1 MTSIFDLFKKIETS
15 PQSAMPITHI
25 IAGLGNYGT
34 EYENTRH
41 NMGFMLVDRYL
52 EYKNIPLKFK
62 EKFNAMYV
70 ETTIN
75 NEKVIFIKPNTYMNN
90 SGIAVRAF
98 LAFYKLNSED
108 VLVISDDLDL
118 DLGKFRLR
126 RNGSSGGHN
135 GLKSIISHLGT
146 DDFKRL
152 RIGISND
159 KDDVINYV
167 LSKFSKRELNEV
179 DIMFDIL
186 VSVLDDYFVMDFTSL
201 MSKYNRKG

>member
-1 MTSIFDLFKKIETS
+1 MKLVV
-15 PQSAMPITHI
+15 
-25 IAGLGNYGT
+25 GLGNKGR

-52 EYKNIPLKFK
+52 QYKNITDKFK
-62 EKFNAMYV
+62 EKFNAMYI

-75 NEKVIFIKPNTYMNN
+75 NEKVIFIKPMTYMNN
-90 SGIAVRAF
+90 SGIAVRSF
-98 LAFYKLNSED
+98 VDFYKLNSED
-108 VLVISDDLDL
+108 ILVISDDLDL

-146 DDFKRL
+146 DNFKRL

-167 LSKFSKRELNEV
+167 LSKFSKKELNEI
-179 DIMFDIL
+179 DTMFDTL
-186 VSVLDDYFVMDFTSL
+186 VDVLDDYFVMDFTSL

>member
-1 MTSIFDLFKKIETS
+1 MKLVV
-15 PQSAMPITHI
+15 
-25 IAGLGNYGT
+25 GLGNKGR

-52 EYKNIPLKFK
+52 QYRNITDKFK
-62 EKFNAMYV
+62 EKFNAMYI

-75 NEKVIFIKPNTYMNN
+75 NEKVIFIKPMTYMNN
-90 SGIAVRAF
+90 SGIAVRSF
-98 LAFYKLNSED
+98 VDFYKLNSED

-118 DLGKFRLR
+118 DLGKFRLS

-146 DDFKRL
+146 DNFKRL

-167 LSKFSKRELNEV
+167 LSKFSKKELNEI
-179 DIMFDIL
+179 DTMFDTL
-186 VSVLDDYFVMDFTSL
+186 VDVLDDYFVMDFTSL

>member
-1 MTSIFDLFKKIETS
+1 MKLVV
-15 PQSAMPITHI
+15 
-25 IAGLGNYGT
+25 GLGNKGR
-34 EYENTRH
+34 EYDNTRH

-52 EYKNIPLKFK
+52 QYKNITDKFK
-62 EKFNAMYV
+62 EKFNAIYI

-75 NEKVIFIKPNTYMNN
+75 NEKVIFIKPMTYMNN

-98 LAFYKLNSED
+98 LDFYKLNSED
-108 VLVISDDLDL
+108 ILVISDDLDL

-146 DDFKRL
+146 NDFKRL

-167 LSKFSKRELNEV
+167 LSKFSKKELNEI
-179 DIMFDIL
+179 DTMFDTL
-186 VSVLDDYFVMDFTSL
+186 VDVLDDYFVMDFTSL

>member
-1 MTSIFDLFKKIETS
+1 MKLVV
-15 PQSAMPITHI
+15 
-25 IAGLGNYGT
+25 GLGNKGR

-52 EYKNIPLKFK
+52 QYKNITDKFK
-62 EKFNAMYV
+62 EKFNAMYI

-75 NEKVIFIKPNTYMNN
+75 NEKVIFIKPMTYMNN

-98 LAFYKLNSED
+98 IDFYKLNSED
-108 VLVISDDLDL
+108 ILVISDDLDL

-146 DDFKRL
+146 DGFKRL

-167 LSKFSKRELNEV
+167 LSKFSKKELNEI
-179 DIMFDIL
+179 DTMFDNL
-186 VSVLDDYFVMDFTSL
+186 VNVLDDYFVMDFTSL

>member
-1 MTSIFDLFKKIETS
+1 MKLIV
-15 PQSAMPITHI
+15 
-25 IAGLGNYGT
+25 GLGNVGK

-52 EYKNIPLKFK
+52 EYKNITDKFK

-75 NEKVIFIKPNTYMNN
+75 NEKVIFIKPTTYMNN

-98 LAFYKLNSED
+98 VDFYKLKSGD
-108 VLVISDDLDL
+108 ILVISDDLDL

-146 DDFKRL
+146 DGFKRL

-167 LSKFSKRELNEV
+167 LSKFSKKELNEI
-179 DIMFDIL
+179 DTMFDNL
-186 VSVLDDYFVMDFTSL
+186 VNVLDDYFVMDFTSL

>member
-1 MTSIFDLFKKIETS
+1 MKLVV
-15 PQSAMPITHI
+15 
-25 IAGLGNYGT
+25 GLGNVGK

-52 EYKNIPLKFK
+52 QYKNITDKFK
-62 EKFNAMYV
+62 EKFNAMYI

-75 NEKVIFIKPNTYMNN
+75 NEKVIFIKPMTYMNN

-98 LAFYKLNSED
+98 VDFYKLNSED

-146 DDFKRL
+146 DNFKRL

-167 LSKFSKRELNEV
+167 LSKFSKKELN
-179 DIMFDIL
+179 DIDTMFDTL
-186 VSVLDDYFVMDFTSL
+186 VDVLADYFVMDFTSL

>member
-1 MTSIFDLFKKIETS
+1 MKLVV
-15 PQSAMPITHI
+15 
-25 IAGLGNYGT
+25 GLGNKGR

-52 EYKNIPLKFK
+52 QYKNITDKFK
-62 EKFNAMYV
+62 EKFNAIYI

-75 NEKVIFIKPNTYMNN
+75 NEKVIFIKPMTYMNN

-98 LAFYKLNSED
+98 LDFYKLNSED

-146 DDFKRL
+146 DNFKRL

-167 LSKFSKRELNEV
+167 LSKFSKKELN
-179 DIMFDIL
+179 DIDTMFDTL
-186 VSVLDDYFVMDFTSL
+186 VDVLDDYFVMDFTSL

>member
-1 MTSIFDLFKKIETS
+1 MKLVV
-15 PQSAMPITHI
+15 
-25 IAGLGNYGT
+25 GLGNKGR

-41 NMGFMLVDRYL
+41 NMGFMLIDRYL
-52 EYKNIPLKFK
+52 QYKNITDKFK
-62 EKFNAMYV
+62 EKFNAIYI

-75 NEKVIFIKPNTYMNN
+75 NEKVIFIKPMTYMNN

-98 LAFYKLNSED
+98 VDFYKLNSED
-108 VLVISDDLDL
+108 ILVISDDLDL

-146 DDFKRL
+146 DNFKRL

-167 LSKFSKRELNEV
+167 LSKFSKKELNEI
-179 DIMFDIL
+179 DTMFDTL
-186 VSVLDDYFVMDFTSL
+186 VNVLDDYFVIDFTSL

>member
-1 MTSIFDLFKKIETS
+1 MKLVV
-15 PQSAMPITHI
+15 
-25 IAGLGNYGT
+25 GLGNKGR

-52 EYKNIPLKFK
+52 QYKNITDKFK
-62 EKFNAMYV
+62 EKFNAMYI

-75 NEKVIFIKPNTYMNN
+75 NEKVIFIKPMTYMNN

-98 LAFYKLNSED
+98 LDFYKLNSED

-146 DDFKRL
+146 DNFKRL

-167 LSKFSKRELNEV
+167 LSKFSKKELNEI
-179 DIMFDIL
+179 DIMFDTL
-186 VSVLDDYFVMDFTSL
+186 VDVLDDYFVMDFTSL

>member
-1 MTSIFDLFKKIETS
+1 MKLVV
-15 PQSAMPITHI
+15 
-25 IAGLGNYGT
+25 GLGNKGK

-52 EYKNIPLKFK
+52 QYKNITDKFK
-62 EKFNAMYV
+62 EKFNAMYI

-75 NEKVIFIKPNTYMNN
+75 NEKVIFIKPMTYMNN

-98 LAFYKLNSED
+98 VDFYKLNSED
-108 VLVISDDLDL
+108 ILVISDDLDL

-146 DDFKRL
+146 DNFKRL

-167 LSKFSKRELNEV
+167 LSKFSKKELNEI
-179 DIMFDIL
+179 DTMFDTL
-186 VSVLDDYFVMDFTSL
+186 VDVLDDYFVMDFTSL

>member
-1 MTSIFDLFKKIETS
+1 MKLVV
-15 PQSAMPITHI
+15 
-25 IAGLGNYGT
+25 GLGNKGR

-52 EYKNIPLKFK
+52 QYKNITDKFK
-62 EKFNAMYV
+62 EKFNAMYI

-75 NEKVIFIKPNTYMNN
+75 NEKVIFIKPMTYMNN
-90 SGIAVRAF
+90 SGIAVRSF
-98 LAFYKLNSED
+98 VDFYKLNSED

-146 DDFKRL
+146 NNFKRL

-159 KDDVINYV
+159 K
-167 LSKFSKRELNEV
+167 
-179 DIMFDIL
+179 
-186 VSVLDDYFVMDFTSL
+186 VLDDYFVMDFTSL

>member
-1 MTSIFDLFKKIETS
+1 MKLVV
-15 PQSAMPITHI
+15 
-25 IAGLGNYGT
+25 GLGNKGR

-41 NMGFMLVDRYL
+41 NMGFMLIDRYL
-52 EYKNIPLKFK
+52 QYKNITDKFK
-62 EKFNAMYV
+62 EKFNAIYI

-75 NEKVIFIKPNTYMNN
+75 NEKVIFIKPMTYMNN

-98 LAFYKLNSED
+98 VDFYKLNSED
-108 VLVISDDLDL
+108 ILVISDDLDL

-146 DDFKRL
+146 DNFKRL

-159 KDDVINYV
+159 EDDVINYV
-167 LSKFSKRELNEV
+167 LSKFSKKELNEI
-179 DIMFDIL
+179 DTMFDTL
-186 VSVLDDYFVMDFTSL
+186 VDVLDDYFLMDFTSL

>member
-1 MTSIFDLFKKIETS
+1 MKLVV
-15 PQSAMPITHI
+15 
-25 IAGLGNYGT
+25 GLGNKGR

-52 EYKNIPLKFK
+52 QYKNITDKFK
-62 EKFNAMYV
+62 EKFNAIYI

-75 NEKVIFIKPNTYMNN
+75 NEKVIFIKPMTYMNN

-98 LAFYKLNSED
+98 LDFYKLNSED
-108 VLVISDDLDL
+108 ILVISDDLDL

-146 DDFKRL
+146 DNFKRL

-167 LSKFSKRELNEV
+167 LSKFSKKELNEI
-179 DIMFDIL
+179 DTMFDTL
-186 VSVLDDYFVMDFTSL
+186 VDVLDDYFVMDFTSL

>member
-1 MTSIFDLFKKIETS
+1 MKLVV
-15 PQSAMPITHI
+15 
-25 IAGLGNYGT
+25 GLGNKGR

-52 EYKNIPLKFK
+52 QYKNITDKFK
-62 EKFNAMYV
+62 EKFNAMYI

-75 NEKVIFIKPNTYMNN
+75 NEKVIFIKPMTYMNN

-98 LAFYKLNSED
+98 LDFYKLNSED

-146 DDFKRL
+146 DNFKRL

-167 LSKFSKRELNEV
+167 LSKFSKKELSEI
-179 DIMFDIL
+179 DTMFDTL
-186 VSVLDDYFVMDFTSL
+186 VDVLDDYFVMDFTSL

>member
-1 MTSIFDLFKKIETS
+1 MKLVV
-15 PQSAMPITHI
+15 
-25 IAGLGNYGT
+25 GLGNKGR

-52 EYKNIPLKFK
+52 QYKNITDKFK
-62 EKFNAMYV
+62 EKFNAMYI

-75 NEKVIFIKPNTYMNN
+75 NEKVIFIKPMTYMNN

-98 LAFYKLNSED
+98 VDFYKLNSED

-146 DDFKRL
+146 DNFKRL

-167 LSKFSKRELNEV
+167 LSKFSKKELN
-179 DIMFDIL
+179 DIDTMFDTL
-186 VSVLDDYFVMDFTSL
+186 VDVLDDYFVMDFTSL

>member
-1 MTSIFDLFKKIETS
+1 MKLVV
-15 PQSAMPITHI
+15 
-25 IAGLGNYGT
+25 GLGNKGR

-41 NMGFMLVDRYL
+41 NMGFMVVDRYL
-52 EYKNIPLKFK
+52 QYKNITNKFK
-62 EKFNAMYV
+62 EKFNAMYI

-75 NEKVIFIKPNTYMNN
+75 NEKVIFIKPMTYMNN

-98 LAFYKLNSED
+98 LDFYKLNSED
-108 VLVISDDLDL
+108 ILVISDDLDL

-135 GLKSIISHLGT
+135 GLKSIISQLGT
-146 DDFKRL
+146 DNFKRL

-167 LSKFSKRELNEV
+167 LSKFSKKELNEI
-179 DIMFDIL
+179 DTMFDTL
-186 VSVLDDYFVMDFTSL
+186 VDVLDDYFVMDFTFL
-201 MSKYNRKG
+201 MSKYNRLG

>member
-1 MTSIFDLFKKIETS
+1 MKLVV
-15 PQSAMPITHI
+15 
-25 IAGLGNYGT
+25 GLGNKGR

-52 EYKNIPLKFK
+52 QYKNITDKFK
-62 EKFNAMYV
+62 EKFNAIYI

-75 NEKVIFIKPNTYMNN
+75 NEKVIFIKPMTYMNN

-98 LAFYKLNSED
+98 VDFYKLNSED

-167 LSKFSKRELNEV
+167 LSKFSKKELNEI
-179 DIMFDIL
+179 DTMFDTL
-186 VSVLDDYFVMDFTSL
+186 VNVLDDYFVMDFTSL

>member
-1 MTSIFDLFKKIETS
+1 MKLVV
-15 PQSAMPITHI
+15 
-25 IAGLGNYGT
+25 GLGNKGR

-52 EYKNIPLKFK
+52 QYKNITNKFK
-62 EKFNAMYV
+62 EKFNAMYI

-75 NEKVIFIKPNTYMNN
+75 NEKVIFIKPMTYMNN
-90 SGIAVRAF
+90 SGIAVRSF
-98 LAFYKLNSED
+98 VDFYKLNSED
-108 VLVISDDLDL
+108 ILVISDDLDL
-118 DLGKFRLR
+118 DLCKFRLR

-146 DDFKRL
+146 DNFKRL

-167 LSKFSKRELNEV
+167 LSKFSKKELN
-179 DIMFDIL
+179 DIDTMFDTL
-186 VSVLDDYFVMDFTSL
+186 VDVLDDYFVMDFTSL

>member
-1 MTSIFDLFKKIETS
+1 MKLIV
-15 PQSAMPITHI
+15 
-25 IAGLGNYGT
+25 GLGNIGK

-52 EYKNIPLKFK
+52 EYKNITDKFK

-75 NEKVIFIKPNTYMNN
+75 NEKVIFIKPTTYMNN

-98 LAFYKLNSED
+98 LDFYKLNSED

-126 RNGSSGGHN
+126 RTGSSGGHN

-146 DDFKRL
+146 DVFKRL
-152 RIGISND
+152 RVGISND

-167 LSKFSKRELNEV
+167 LSKFSKKELNEI
-179 DIMFDIL
+179 DAMFDTL
-186 VSVLDDYFVMDFTSL
+186 VNVLDDYFVMDFTSL

>member
-1 MTSIFDLFKKIETS
+1 MKLIV
-15 PQSAMPITHI
+15 
-25 IAGLGNYGT
+25 GLGNKGR

-52 EYKNIPLKFK
+52 QYKNITDKFK
-62 EKFNAMYV
+62 EKFNAIYI

-75 NEKVIFIKPNTYMNN
+75 NEKVIFIKPMTYMNN

-98 LAFYKLNSED
+98 LDFYKLNSED

-146 DDFKRL
+146 DNFKRL

-167 LSKFSKRELNEV
+167 LSKFSKKELNEI
-179 DIMFDIL
+179 DIMFDTL
-186 VSVLDDYFVMDFTSL
+186 VDVLDDYFVMDFTSL

>member
-1 MTSIFDLFKKIETS
+1 MKLVV
-15 PQSAMPITHI
+15 
-25 IAGLGNYGT
+25 GLGNKGR

-52 EYKNIPLKFK
+52 QYKNITDKFK
-62 EKFNAMYV
+62 EKFNAIYI

-75 NEKVIFIKPNTYMNN
+75 NEKVIFIKPMTYMNN

-98 LAFYKLNSED
+98 VDFYKLNSED
-108 VLVISDDLDL
+108 ILVISDDLDL

-135 GLKSIISHLGT
+135 GLKSIISQLGT
-146 DDFKRL
+146 DNFKRL

-159 KDDVINYV
+159 EDDVINYV
-167 LSKFSKRELNEV
+167 LSKFSKKELNEI
-179 DIMFDIL
+179 DTMFDTL
-186 VSVLDDYFVMDFTSL
+186 VDVLDDYFVMDFTSL

>member
-1 MTSIFDLFKKIETS
+1 MKLVV
-15 PQSAMPITHI
+15 
-25 IAGLGNYGT
+25 GLGNKGR

-52 EYKNIPLKFK
+52 QYKNITDKFK
-62 EKFNAMYV
+62 EKFNAMYI

-75 NEKVIFIKPNTYMNN
+75 NEKVIFIKPMTYMNN

-98 LAFYKLNSED
+98 VDFYKLNSED
-108 VLVISDDLDL
+108 ILVISDDLDL

-146 DDFKRL
+146 DNFKRL

-167 LSKFSKRELNEV
+167 LSKFSKKELNEI
-179 DIMFDIL
+179 DTMFNTL
-186 VSVLDDYFVMDFTSL
+186 VTVLDDYFVMDFTSL

>member
-1 MTSIFDLFKKIETS
+1 MKLVV
-15 PQSAMPITHI
+15 
-25 IAGLGNYGT
+25 GLGNKGR

-41 NMGFMLVDRYL
+41 NMGFMLIDRYL
-52 EYKNIPLKFK
+52 QYKNITDKFK
-62 EKFNAMYV
+62 EKFNAIYV

-75 NEKVIFIKPNTYMNN
+75 NEKVIFIKPMTYMNN

-98 LAFYKLNSED
+98 VDFYKLNSED
-108 VLVISDDLDL
+108 ILVISDDLDL

-146 DDFKRL
+146 DNFKRL

-159 KDDVINYV
+159 EDDVINYV
-167 LSKFSKRELNEV
+167 LSKFSKKELNEI
-179 DIMFDIL
+179 DTMFDTL
-186 VSVLDDYFVMDFTSL
+186 VDVLDDYFLMDFTSL

>member
-1 MTSIFDLFKKIETS
+1 MKLVV
-15 PQSAMPITHI
+15 
-25 IAGLGNYGT
+25 GLGNKGR

-52 EYKNIPLKFK
+52 QYKNITDKFK
-62 EKFNAMYV
+62 EKFNAMYI

-75 NEKVIFIKPNTYMNN
+75 NEKVIFIKPMTYMNN
-90 SGIAVRAF
+90 SGSAVRSF
-98 LAFYKLNSED
+98 VDFYKLNSED
-108 VLVISDDLDL
+108 ILVISDDLDL

-146 DDFKRL
+146 DNFKRL

-167 LSKFSKRELNEV
+167 LSKFSKRELNEI
-179 DIMFDIL
+179 DTMFDTL
-186 VSVLDDYFVMDFTSL
+186 VNVLDDYFVIDFTSL

>member
-1 MTSIFDLFKKIETS
+1 MKLIV
-15 PQSAMPITHI
+15 
-25 IAGLGNYGT
+25 GLGNVGK

-52 EYKNIPLKFK
+52 VYKNIPLKFK
-62 EKFNAMYV
+62 EKFYAMYI

-75 NEKVIFIKPNTYMNN
+75 NEKVIFIKPTTYMNN

-98 LAFYKLNSED
+98 LDFYKLDVQD

-146 DDFKRL
+146 DGFKRL

-167 LSKFSKRELNEV
+167 LSKFSKKELNEI
-179 DIMFDIL
+179 DTMFDTL
-186 VSVLDDYFVMDFTSL
+186 VNVLDDYFVMDFTSL

>member
-1 MTSIFDLFKKIETS
+1 MKLVV
-15 PQSAMPITHI
+15 
-25 IAGLGNYGT
+25 GLGNKGR

-41 NMGFMLVDRYL
+41 NMGFMLIDRYL
-52 EYKNIPLKFK
+52 QYKNITDKFK
-62 EKFNAMYV
+62 EKFNAIYI

-75 NEKVIFIKPNTYMNN
+75 NEKVIFIKPMTYMNN

-98 LAFYKLNSED
+98 VDFYKLNSED
-108 VLVISDDLDL
+108 ILVISDDLDL

-135 GLKSIISHLGT
+135 GLKSIISHIGT
-146 DDFKRL
+146 DNFKRL

-167 LSKFSKRELNEV
+167 LSKFSKKELNEI
-179 DIMFDIL
+179 DTMFDTL
-186 VSVLDDYFVMDFTSL
+186 VDVLDDYFVMDFTSL

>member
-1 MTSIFDLFKKIETS
+1 MKLVV
-15 PQSAMPITHI
+15 
-25 IAGLGNYGT
+25 GLGNKGR

-52 EYKNIPLKFK
+52 QYKNITDKFK
-62 EKFNAMYV
+62 DKFNAMYI
-70 ETTIN
+70 EITIN
-75 NEKVIFIKPNTYMNN
+75 NEKVIFIKPMTYMNN

-98 LAFYKLNSED
+98 VDFYKLNSED

-146 DDFKRL
+146 DNFKRL

-167 LSKFSKRELNEV
+167 LSKFSKKELSEI
-179 DIMFDIL
+179 DTMFDTL
-186 VSVLDDYFVMDFTSL
+186 VDVLDDYFVMDFTSL

>member
-1 MTSIFDLFKKIETS
+1 MKLVV
-15 PQSAMPITHI
+15 
-25 IAGLGNYGT
+25 GLGNKGR

-52 EYKNIPLKFK
+52 QYKNITDKFK
-62 EKFNAMYV
+62 DKFNAIYI

-75 NEKVIFIKPNTYMNN
+75 NEKVIFIKPMTYMNN
-90 SGIAVRAF
+90 SGIAVRSF
-98 LAFYKLNSED
+98 VDFYKLNSED

-146 DDFKRL
+146 DNFKRL

-167 LSKFSKRELNEV
+167 LSKFSKKELNEI
-179 DIMFDIL
+179 DTMFDTL
-186 VSVLDDYFVMDFTSL
+186 VDVLDDYFVMDFTSL

>member
-1 MTSIFDLFKKIETS
+1 MKLVV
-15 PQSAMPITHI
+15 
-25 IAGLGNYGT
+25 GLGNKGR

-52 EYKNIPLKFK
+52 QYKNITDKFK
-62 EKFNAMYV
+62 EKFNAIYI

-75 NEKVIFIKPNTYMNN
+75 NEKVIFIKPMTYMNN

-98 LAFYKLNSED
+98 VDFYKLNSED
-108 VLVISDDLDL
+108 ILVISDDLDL

-146 DDFKRL
+146 DNFKRL

-167 LSKFSKRELNEV
+167 LSKFSKKELNEL
-179 DIMFDIL
+179 DIMFDTL
-186 VSVLDDYFVMDFTSL
+186 VDVLDDYFVMDFTSL
-201 MSKYNRKG
+201 RSKYNRKG

>member
-1 MTSIFDLFKKIETS
+1 MKLVV
-15 PQSAMPITHI
+15 
-25 IAGLGNYGT
+25 GLGNKGI
-34 EYENTRH
+34 EYDNTRH

-52 EYKNIPLKFK
+52 QYKNITDKFK
-62 EKFNAMYV
+62 EKFNAMYI

-75 NEKVIFIKPNTYMNN
+75 NEKIIFIKPMTYMNN

-98 LAFYKLNSED
+98 VDFYKLNSED

-146 DDFKRL
+146 DNFKRL

-167 LSKFSKRELNEV
+167 LSKFSKKELNEIDV
-179 DIMFDIL
+179 MFDTL
-186 VSVLDDYFVMDFTSL
+186 VNVLDDYFVMDFTSL

>member
-1 MTSIFDLFKKIETS
+1 MKLVV
-15 PQSAMPITHI
+15 
-25 IAGLGNYGT
+25 GLGNKGR

-41 NMGFMLVDRYL
+41 NMGFMLIDRYL
-52 EYKNIPLKFK
+52 QYKNITDKFK
-62 EKFNAMYV
+62 EKFNAIYI

-75 NEKVIFIKPNTYMNN
+75 NEKVIFIKPMTYMNN
-90 SGIAVRAF
+90 SGIAVRSF
-98 LAFYKLNSED
+98 VDFYKLNSED
-108 VLVISDDLDL
+108 ILVISDDLDL

-146 DDFKRL
+146 DNFKRL

-167 LSKFSKRELNEV
+167 LSKFSKKELNEI
-179 DIMFDIL
+179 DTMFDTL
-186 VSVLDDYFVMDFTSL
+186 VDVLDDYFLMDFTSL

>member
-1 MTSIFDLFKKIETS
+1 MKLIV
-15 PQSAMPITHI
+15 
-25 IAGLGNYGT
+25 GLGNIGK

-52 EYKNIPLKFK
+52 QYKNITDKFK

-75 NEKVIFIKPNTYMNN
+75 NEKVIFIKPTTYMNN

-98 LAFYKLNSED
+98 LDFYKLNSED
-108 VLVISDDLDL
+108 ILVISDDLDL

-146 DDFKRL
+146 DGFKRL

-167 LSKFSKRELNEV
+167 LSKFSKKELNEI
-179 DIMFDIL
+179 DTMFDTL
-186 VSVLDDYFVMDFTSL
+186 VNVLDDYFVMDFTSL

>member
-1 MTSIFDLFKKIETS
+1 MKLVI
-15 PQSAMPITHI
+15 
-25 IAGLGNYGT
+25 GLGNKGR

-52 EYKNIPLKFK
+52 QYKNITDKFK
-62 EKFNAMYV
+62 EKFNAMYI

-75 NEKVIFIKPNTYMNN
+75 NEKVIFIKPMTYMNN
-90 SGIAVRAF
+90 SGIAVRTF
-98 LAFYKLNSED
+98 VDFYKLNSED
-108 VLVISDDLDL
+108 ILVISDDLDL
-118 DLGKFRLR
+118 DLGMFRLR

-146 DDFKRL
+146 DNFKRL

-167 LSKFSKRELNEV
+167 LSKFSKKELN
-179 DIMFDIL
+179 DIDTMFDTL
-186 VSVLDDYFVMDFTSL
+186 VDVLDDYFVMDFTSL

>member
-1 MTSIFDLFKKIETS
+1 MKLIV
-15 PQSAMPITHI
+15 
-25 IAGLGNYGT
+25 GLGNVGK

-70 ETTIN
+70 ETAIN
-75 NEKVIFIKPNTYMNN
+75 NEKVIFIKPTTYMNN

-98 LAFYKLNSED
+98 LDFYKLDVQD

-146 DDFKRL
+146 DGFKRL

-167 LSKFSKRELNEV
+167 LSKFSKRELNEI
-179 DIMFDIL
+179 DTMFDTL
-186 VSVLDDYFVMDFTSL
+186 VNVLDDYFVMDFTSL

>member
-1 MTSIFDLFKKIETS
+1 MKLVV
-15 PQSAMPITHI
+15 
-25 IAGLGNYGT
+25 GLGNKGR

-52 EYKNIPLKFK
+52 QYKNITDKFK
-62 EKFNAMYV
+62 EKFNAMYI

-75 NEKVIFIKPNTYMNN
+75 NEKVIFIKPMTYMNN
-90 SGIAVRAF
+90 SGIAVRSF
-98 LAFYKLNSED
+98 VDFYKLNSED

-146 DDFKRL
+146 DNFKRL

-167 LSKFSKRELNEV
+167 LSKFSKKELNEI
-179 DIMFDIL
+179 DIMFDTL
-186 VSVLDDYFVMDFTSL
+186 VDVLDDYFVMDFTFL

>member
-1 MTSIFDLFKKIETS
+1 MKFVV
-15 PQSAMPITHI
+15 
-25 IAGLGNYGT
+25 GLGNKGR

-52 EYKNIPLKFK
+52 QYKNITDKFK
-62 EKFNAMYV
+62 EKFNAIYI

-75 NEKVIFIKPNTYMNN
+75 NEKVIFIKPMTYMNN

-98 LAFYKLNSED
+98 VDFYKLNSED
-108 VLVISDDLDL
+108 ILVISDDLDL

-146 DDFKRL
+146 DNFKRL

-167 LSKFSKRELNEV
+167 LSKFSKKELNEI
-179 DIMFDIL
+179 DTMFDTIAL
-186 VSVLDDYFVMDFTSL
+186 VLDDYFVMDFTSL